1 MKKTK
6 LFKKI
11 STLATIAALAVGCAG
26 CSGTKSQQAATEA
39 VKSGTAAA
47 AQETANN
54 NNVTD
59 AAATTAV
66 TTADGEVL
74 KVAVQSLPAT
84 LDANA
89 KVSNAGIQVYYNIY
103 DTLIMRD
110 SSAET
115 PTFVPGLAVSW
126 EQIDDLTWEFK
137 LREGVKFHDGTT
149 MDAEDVVYSMNR
161 VINQEDASYATAHS
175 YLLGNFDRFEKVD
188 DLTVRAYT
196 FNPEP
201 LIENLLSDPN
211 VGISSKEYCESVG
224 LDAAS
229 LMPATTGPYKV
240 VSFDPGNS
248 VVLERFDE
256 YWGEK
261 APFQRIE
268 FKCVS
273 EVISRITALQ
283 NGEVDF
289 ITNIPPDQEGL
300 LTSKPDI
307 QVHGELMSMYH
318 IYRLNMSHELMD
330 DKNFRAALDYAIDR
344 QALVDSIWM
353 GKAEAATTYQFYE
366 VGDELYIEEREGE
379 ITYDLEKAKEL
390 LAASDYNGE
399 TIQLYDTTDYY
410 TYMDLASQALIDMW
424 KQLGVNAEYIEA
436 DDLSTFNKEDMTMRT
451 WSNPLYYQD
460 PMGVLDR
467 HWMPGGEANNC
478 GHFVTTDE
486 YIEQYQIA
494 RYSTD
499 VDERLEALNYI
510 YDYFRSETPF
520 LYLYKTYESVA
531 TSSKINYEIPNNV
544 RVNTLGFRAGEISVN
559 Q

>member
-1 MKKTK
+1 MKKTHLLK
-6 LFKKI
+6 RI
-11 STLATIAALAVGCAG
+11 STLAAMTALAVSCIGCN
-26 CSGTKSQQAATEA
+26 GTETAATEA
-39 VKSGTAAA
+39 TVKTEASSAVTAGTESETKKETEAAA
-47 AQETANN
+47 AKEN
-54 NNVTD
+54 
-59 AAATTAV
+59 
-66 TTADGEVL
+66 GEKEVL
-74 KVAVQSLPAT
+74 KVAVQSMPST

-89 KVSNAGIQVYYNIY
+89 SVSNSGIQFYYNIY

-115 PTFVPGLAVSW
+115 PTFLPGLAESW
-126 EQIDDLTWEFK
+126 KQIDDLTWEFK

-149 MDAEDVVYSMNR
+149 MNADDVVYSMNR
-161 VINQEDASYATAHS
+161 VINQEDASYATSHS
-175 YLLGNFDRFEKVD
+175 YLLGNFDRFEAVD

-224 LDAAS
+224 LEAAS
-229 LMPATTGPYKV
+229 LMPMTTGPYKV
-240 VSFDPGNS
+240 VSFDPGNT
-248 VVLERFDE
+248 VVFERFDD

-261 APFQRIE
+261 APFEKIE
-268 FKCVS
+268 FKRVA

-289 ITNIPPDQEGL
+289 ITNIPPDQEIL
-300 LTSKPDI
+300 LTSNPDI
-307 QVHGELMSMYH
+307 QVHGQLMSMYH
-318 IYRLNMSHELMD
+318 VYRLNMSHELMD
-330 DKNFRAALDYAIDR
+330 DKNFRAALDYSIDR
-344 QALVDSIWM
+344 QALVDSIWL

-366 VGDELYIEEREGE
+366 VGDELYLEEREGE

-424 KQLGVNAEYIEA
+424 KQIGINAEYVEA
-436 DDLSTFNKEDMTMRT
+436 DDLSTFKKEEMTMRT

-467 HWMPGGEANNC
+467 HWMPGGEANKC
-478 GHFVTTDE
+478 GHFVTTEE
-486 YIEQYQIA
+486 YEAQYQIA
-494 RYSTD
+494 RYSSD
-499 VDERLEALNYI
+499 LEERKEALNYI

-531 TSSKINYEIPNNV
+531 TSDEINYEIPHNV

>member
-1 MKKTK
+1 MKKINLLK
-6 LFKKI
+6 RI
-11 STLATIAALAVGCAG
+11 STLAAMTALAVSCVG
-26 CSGTKSQQAATEA
+26 CSSTE
-39 VKSGTAAA
+39 
-47 AQETANN
+47 
-54 NNVTD
+54 
-59 AAATTAV
+59 TAV
-66 TTADGEVL
+66 TETTVKTETAAKVAEENEIL
-74 KVAVQSLPAT
+74 KVAVQSMPST

-89 KVSNAGIQVYYNIY
+89 SVSNSGIQFYYNIY

-115 PTFVPGLAVSW
+115 PTFLPGLAESW
-126 EQIDDLTWEFK
+126 KQIDDLTWEFK
-137 LREGVKFHDGTT
+137 LRDGVKFHDGTT
-149 MDAEDVVYSMNR
+149 MNADDVVYSMNR
-161 VINQEDASYATAHS
+161 VINQEDASYATSHS
-175 YLLGNFDRFEKVD
+175 YLLGNFDRFEAVD

-224 LDAAS
+224 LEAAS
-229 LMPATTGPYKV
+229 LMPMTTGPYKV
-240 VSFDPGNS
+240 VSFDPGNT

-261 APFQRIE
+261 APFEKIE
-268 FKCVS
+268 FKRVA

-289 ITNIPPDQEGL
+289 ITNIPPDQEIL
-300 LTSKPDI
+300 LTSNPDI
-307 QVHGELMSMYH
+307 QVHGQLMSMYH
-318 IYRLNMSHELMD
+318 VYRLNMNHELMD
-330 DKNFRAALDYAIDR
+330 DKNFRAALDYSIDR
-344 QALVDSIWM
+344 KALVDSIWL

-366 VGDELYIEEREGE
+366 VGDELYLEEREGE

-424 KQLGVNAEYIEA
+424 KQIGINAEYVEA
-436 DDLSTFNKEDMTMRT
+436 DDLSTFKKEEMTMRT

-467 HWMPGGEANNC
+467 HWMPGGEANKC
-478 GHFVTTDE
+478 GHFVTTEE
-486 YIEQYQIA
+486 YEAQYQIA
-494 RYSTD
+494 RYSSD
-499 VDERLEALNYI
+499 LEERKEALNYI

-531 TSSKINYEIPNNV
+531 TSDEINYEIPHNV

>member
-1 MKKTK
+1 MKKTNLLK
-6 LFKKI
+6 RI
-11 STLATIAALAVGCAG
+11 STLAAMTALAVSCVG
-26 CSGTKSQQAATEA
+26 CSSTE
-39 VKSGTAAA
+39 
-47 AQETANN
+47 
-54 NNVTD
+54 
-59 AAATTAV
+59 TAV
-66 TTADGEVL
+66 TETTVKTETAAKVAEENEVL
-74 KVAVQSLPAT
+74 KVAVQSMPST

-89 KVSNAGIQVYYNIY
+89 SVSNSGIQFYYNIY

-115 PTFVPGLAVSW
+115 PTFLPGLAESW

-149 MDAEDVVYSMNR
+149 MNADDVVYSMNR
-161 VINQEDASYATAHS
+161 VINQEDASYATSHS
-175 YLLGNFDRFEKVD
+175 YLLGNFERFEAVD

-224 LDAAS
+224 LEAAS
-229 LMPATTGPYKV
+229 LMPMTTGPYKV
-240 VSFDPGNS
+240 VSFDPGNT
-248 VVLERFDE
+248 VVLERFDD

-261 APFQRIE
+261 APFEKIE
-268 FKCVS
+268 FKRVA

-289 ITNIPPDQEGL
+289 ITNIPPDQEIL
-300 LTSKPDI
+300 LTSNPDI
-307 QVHGELMSMYH
+307 QVHGQLMSMYH
-318 IYRLNMSHELMD
+318 IYRLNMNHELMD
-330 DKNFRAALDYAIDR
+330 DKNFRAALDYSIDR

-353 GKAEAATTYQFYE
+353 GKAEAAETYQFYE
-366 VGDELYIEEREGE
+366 VGDELYLEEREGE

-424 KQLGVNAEYIEA
+424 KQIGINAEYVEA
-436 DDLSTFNKEDMTMRT
+436 DDLSTFKKEEMTMRT

-467 HWMPGGEANNC
+467 HWMPGGEANKC
-478 GHFVTTDE
+478 GHFMTTDE
-486 YIEQYQIA
+486 YEAQYQIA
-494 RYSTD
+494 RYSSD
-499 VDERLEALNYI
+499 LEERKEALNYI

-531 TSSKINYEIPNNV
+531 TSDEINYEIPHNV

>member
-1 MKKTK
+1 MKKTNLLK
-6 LFKKI
+6 RI
-11 STLATIAALAVGCAG
+11 STLAAMTALAVSCVG
-26 CSGTKSQQAATEA
+26 CSSTETEVTETT
-39 VKSGTAAA
+39 VKTETAAKVA
-47 AQETANN
+47 EEN
-54 NNVTD
+54 
-59 AAATTAV
+59 
-66 TTADGEVL
+66 EIL
-74 KVAVQSLPAT
+74 KVAVQSMPST

-89 KVSNAGIQVYYNIY
+89 SVSNSGIQFYYNIY

-115 PTFVPGLAVSW
+115 PTFLPGLAKSW

-149 MDAEDVVYSMNR
+149 MNADDVVYSMNR
-161 VINQEDASYATAHS
+161 VINQEDASYATSHS
-175 YLLGNFDRFEKVD
+175 YLLGNFDRFEAVD

-224 LDAAS
+224 LEAAS
-229 LMPATTGPYKV
+229 LMPMTTGPYKV
-240 VSFDPGNS
+240 VSFDPGNT
-248 VVLERFDE
+248 VVLERFDD

-261 APFQRIE
+261 APFEKIE
-268 FKCVS
+268 FKRVA

-289 ITNIPPDQEGL
+289 ITNIPPDQEIL
-300 LTSKPDI
+300 LTSNPDI
-307 QVHGELMSMYH
+307 QVHGQLMSMYH
-318 IYRLNMSHELMD
+318 IYRLNMNHELMD
-330 DKNFRAALDYAIDR
+330 DKNFRAALDYSIDR
-344 QALVDSIWM
+344 QALVDSIWI
-353 GKAEAATTYQFYE
+353 GKAEAAETYQFYE
-366 VGDELYIEEREGE
+366 VGDELYLEEREGE

-424 KQLGVNAEYIEA
+424 KQIGINAEYVEA
-436 DDLSTFNKEDMTMRT
+436 DDLSTFKKEEMTMRT

-467 HWMPGGEANNC
+467 HWMPGGEANKC
-478 GHFVTTDE
+478 GHFVTTEE
-486 YIEQYQIA
+486 YEAQYQIA
-494 RYSTD
+494 RYSSD
-499 VDERLEALNYI
+499 LEERKEALNYI

-531 TSSKINYEIPNNV
+531 TSDEINYEIPHNV

>member
-1 MKKTK
+1 MKKTHLLK
-6 LFKKI
+6 RI
-11 STLATIAALAVGCAG
+11 STLAAMTALAVSCIGCN
-26 CSGTKSQQAATEA
+26 GTETAATEA
-39 VKSGTAAA
+39 TVKTEASSAVTAGTEAETKKETEAAA
-47 AQETANN
+47 AKEN
-54 NNVTD
+54 
-59 AAATTAV
+59 
-66 TTADGEVL
+66 GEKEVL
-74 KVAVQSLPAT
+74 KVAVQSMPST

-89 KVSNAGIQVYYNIY
+89 SVSNSGIQFYYNIY

-115 PTFVPGLAVSW
+115 PTFLPGLAESW
-126 EQIDDLTWEFK
+126 KQIDDLTWEFK

-149 MDAEDVVYSMNR
+149 MNADDVVYSMNR
-161 VINQEDASYATAHS
+161 VINQEDASYATSHS
-175 YLLGNFDRFEKVD
+175 YLLGNFDRFEAVD

-224 LDAAS
+224 LEAAS
-229 LMPATTGPYKV
+229 LMPMTTGPYKV
-240 VSFDPGNS
+240 VSFDPGNT
-248 VVLERFDE
+248 VVLERFDD

-261 APFQRIE
+261 APFEKIE
-268 FKCVS
+268 FKRVA

-289 ITNIPPDQEGL
+289 ITNIPPDQEIL
-300 LTSKPDI
+300 LTSNPDI
-307 QVHGELMSMYH
+307 QVHGQLMSMYH
-318 IYRLNMSHELMD
+318 LYRLNMSHELMD
-330 DKNFRAALDYAIDR
+330 DKNFRAALDYSIDR
-344 QALVDSIWM
+344 QALVDSIWL

-366 VGDELYIEEREGE
+366 VGDELYLEEREGE

-424 KQLGVNAEYIEA
+424 KQIGVNAEYVEA
-436 DDLSTFNKEDMTMRT
+436 DDLSTFKKEEMTMRT

-467 HWMPGGEANNC
+467 HWMPGGEANKC
-478 GHFVTTDE
+478 GHFVTTEE
-486 YIEQYQIA
+486 YEAQYQIA
-494 RYSTD
+494 RYSSD
-499 VDERLEALNYI
+499 LEERKEALNYI

-531 TSSKINYEIPNNV
+531 TSDEINYEIPHNV

>member
-1 MKKTK
+1 MKKTHLLK
-6 LFKKI
+6 RI
-11 STLATIAALAVGCAG
+11 STLAAMTALAVSCVG
-26 CSGTKSQQAATEA
+26 CSSTETAATKATVKTEA
-39 VKSGTAAA
+39 SSAVTAGTEAETKKETEAAA
-47 AQETANN
+47 AKEN
-54 NNVTD
+54 
-59 AAATTAV
+59 
-66 TTADGEVL
+66 GEKEVL
-74 KVAVQSLPAT
+74 KVAVQSMPST

-89 KVSNAGIQVYYNIY
+89 SVSNSGIQFYYNIY
-103 DTLIMRD
+103 DTLITRD

-115 PTFVPGLAVSW
+115 PTFLPGLAESW
-126 EQIDDLTWEFK
+126 KQIDDLTWEFK

-149 MDAEDVVYSMNR
+149 MNADDVVYSMNR
-161 VINQEDASYATAHS
+161 VINQEDASYATSHS
-175 YLLGNFDRFEKVD
+175 YLLGNFDRFEAVD

-224 LDAAS
+224 LEAAS
-229 LMPATTGPYKV
+229 LMPMTTGPYKV
-240 VSFDPGNS
+240 VSFDPGNT
-248 VVLERFDE
+248 VVLERFDD

-261 APFQRIE
+261 APFEKIE
-268 FKCVS
+268 FKRVA

-289 ITNIPPDQEGL
+289 ITNIPPDQEIL
-300 LTSKPDI
+300 LTSNPDI
-307 QVHGELMSMYH
+307 QVHGQLMSMYH

-330 DKNFRAALDYAIDR
+330 DKNFRAALDYSIDR
-344 QALVDSIWM
+344 QALVDSIWL

-366 VGDELYIEEREGE
+366 VGDELYLEEREGE

-424 KQLGVNAEYIEA
+424 KQIGVNAEYVEA
-436 DDLSTFNKEDMTMRT
+436 DDLSTFKKEEMTMRT
-451 WSNPLYYQD
+451 WSNPIYYQD

-467 HWMPGGEANNC
+467 HWMPGGEANKC
-478 GHFVTTDE
+478 GHFVTTEE
-486 YIEQYQIA
+486 YEAQYQIA
-494 RYSTD
+494 RYSSD
-499 VDERLEALNYI
+499 LEERKEALNYI

-531 TSSKINYEIPNNV
+531 TSDEINYEIPHNV

>member
-1 MKKTK
+1 MKKTHLLK
-6 LFKKI
+6 RI
-11 STLATIAALAVGCAG
+11 STLAAMTALAVSCVG
-26 CSGTKSQQAATEA
+26 CSSTETAATKATVKTEA
-39 VKSGTAAA
+39 SSAVTAGTEAETKKETEAAA
-47 AQETANN
+47 AKEN
-54 NNVTD
+54 
-59 AAATTAV
+59 
-66 TTADGEVL
+66 GEKEVL
-74 KVAVQSLPAT
+74 KVAVQSMPST

-89 KVSNAGIQVYYNIY
+89 SVSNSGIQFYYNIY

-115 PTFVPGLAVSW
+115 PTFLPGLAESW
-126 EQIDDLTWEFK
+126 KQIDDLTWEFK

-149 MDAEDVVYSMNR
+149 MNADDVVYSMNR
-161 VINQEDASYATAHS
+161 VINQEDASYATSHS
-175 YLLGNFDRFEKVD
+175 YLLGNFDRFEAVD

-224 LDAAS
+224 LEAAS
-229 LMPATTGPYKV
+229 LMPMTTGPYKV
-240 VSFDPGNS
+240 VSFDPGNT
-248 VVLERFDE
+248 VVLERFDD

-261 APFQRIE
+261 APFEKIE
-268 FKCVS
+268 FKRVA

-289 ITNIPPDQEGL
+289 ITNIPPDQEIL
-300 LTSKPDI
+300 LTSNPDI
-307 QVHGELMSMYH
+307 QVHGQLMSMYH

-330 DKNFRAALDYAIDR
+330 DKNFRAALDYSIDR
-344 QALVDSIWM
+344 QALVDSIWL

-366 VGDELYIEEREGE
+366 VGDELYLEEREGE

-424 KQLGVNAEYIEA
+424 KQIGVNAEYVEA
-436 DDLSTFNKEDMTMRT
+436 DDLSTFKKEEMTMRT

-467 HWMPGGEANNC
+467 HWMPGGEANKC
-478 GHFVTTDE
+478 GHFVTTEE
-486 YIEQYQIA
+486 YEAQYQIA
-494 RYSTD
+494 RYSSD
-499 VDERLEALNYI
+499 LEERKEALNYI

-531 TSSKINYEIPNNV
+531 TSDEINYEIPHNV

>member
-1 MKKTK
+1 MKKINLLK
-6 LFKKI
+6 RI
-11 STLATIAALAVGCAG
+11 STLAAMTALAVSCVG
-26 CSGTKSQQAATEA
+26 CSSTE
-39 VKSGTAAA
+39 
-47 AQETANN
+47 
-54 NNVTD
+54 
-59 AAATTAV
+59 TAV
-66 TTADGEVL
+66 TETTVKTETAAKVAEENEIL
-74 KVAVQSLPAT
+74 KVAVQSMPST

-89 KVSNAGIQVYYNIY
+89 SVSNSGIQFYYNIY

-115 PTFVPGLAVSW
+115 PTFLPGLAESW
-126 EQIDDLTWEFK
+126 KQIDDLTWEFK
-137 LREGVKFHDGTT
+137 LRDGVKFHDGTT
-149 MDAEDVVYSMNR
+149 MNADDVVYSMNR
-161 VINQEDASYATAHS
+161 VINQEDASYATSHS
-175 YLLGNFDRFEKVD
+175 YLLGNFDRFEAVD

-224 LDAAS
+224 LEAAS
-229 LMPATTGPYKV
+229 LMPMTTGPYKV
-240 VSFDPGNS
+240 VSFDPGNT

-261 APFQRIE
+261 APFEKIE
-268 FKCVS
+268 FKRVA

-289 ITNIPPDQEGL
+289 ITNIPPDQEIL
-300 LTSKPDI
+300 LTSNPDI
-307 QVHGELMSMYH
+307 QVHGQLMSMYH
-318 IYRLNMSHELMD
+318 VYRLNMNHELMD
-330 DKNFRAALDYAIDR
+330 DKNFRAALDYSIDR
-344 QALVDSIWM
+344 QALVDSIWL

-366 VGDELYIEEREGE
+366 VGDELYLEEREGE

-424 KQLGVNAEYIEA
+424 KQIGINAEYVEA
-436 DDLSTFNKEDMTMRT
+436 DDLSTFKKEEMTMRT

-467 HWMPGGEANNC
+467 HWMPGGEANKC
-478 GHFVTTDE
+478 GHFVTTEE
-486 YIEQYQIA
+486 YEAQYQIA
-494 RYSTD
+494 RYSSD
-499 VDERLEALNYI
+499 LEERKEALNYI

-531 TSSKINYEIPNNV
+531 TSDEINYEIPHNV

>member
-1 MKKTK
+1 MKKK
-6 LFKKI
+6 NLLKRM
-11 STLATIAALAVGCAG
+11 SALAMIAALAASCAG
-26 CSGTKSQQAATEA
+26 CQKAGSAETTTAAANTTTAEAGITAGAATETTA
-39 VKSGTAAA
+39 SDKTAAA
-47 AQETANN
+47 
-54 NNVTD
+54 
-59 AAATTAV
+59 
-66 TTADGEVL
+66 GSEVL
-74 KVAVQSLPAT
+74 KVAVQSLPST

-89 KVSNAGIQVYYNIY
+89 RVGNDGIQFYYNIY

-110 SSAET
+110 SSADQ
-115 PTFVPGLAVSW
+115 PTYLPGLAVSW

-149 MDAEDVVYSMNR
+149 MNAEDVVYSMNR
-161 VINQEDASYATAHS
+161 VINQEDASYATAHN
-175 YLLGNFDRFEKVD
+175 YLLKNFEKFEAVD
-188 DLTVRAYT
+188 ELTVRAYT
-196 FNPEP
+196 YNPES

-211 VGISSKEYCESVG
+211 VGISSKEYCEEVG
-224 LDAAS
+224 LEAAA
-229 LMPATTGPYKV
+229 LMPMTAGPYKV
-240 VSFDPGNS
+240 ASFDPGNI

-261 APFQRIE
+261 APFARIE
-268 FKCVS
+268 FKRVP

-289 ITNIPPDQEGL
+289 ITNIPPDQEVL
-300 LTSKPDI
+300 LEANPNVEL
-307 QVHGELMSMYH
+307 QGQLMSMYH

-330 DKNFRAALDYAIDR
+330 DANFRAALDYSIDR

-366 VGDELYIEEREGE
+366 VGDELYFEEREGE

-399 TIQLYDTTDYY
+399 TIQLYDTSDYY

-424 KQLGVNAEYIEA
+424 KQIGVNAEYVEA
-436 DDLSTFNKEDMTMRT
+436 DDLSVFNKEDMTMRT
-451 WSNPLYYQD
+451 WSNPLYYPD

-467 HWMPGGEANNC
+467 HWMPGGEANLC
-478 GHFVTTDE
+478 GHFVTTPE
-486 YIEQYQIA
+486 YEAVYEVA

-499 VDERLEALNYI
+499 LEERKEALNSI

-531 TSSKINYEIPNNV
+531 TSNKINYNIPKNV
-544 RVNTLGFRAGEISVN
+544 RVNTLGLRAGEISVE

>member
-1 MKKTK
+1 MKKTHLLK
-6 LFKKI
+6 RI
-11 STLATIAALAVGCAG
+11 STLAAMTALAVSCVG
-26 CSGTKSQQAATEA
+26 CSGAETAATEA
-39 VKSGTAAA
+39 TVKTEAASAATAGTEVETKKETEAAA
-47 AQETANN
+47 AMENGEN
-54 NNVTD
+54 
-59 AAATTAV
+59 
-66 TTADGEVL
+66 EVL
-74 KVAVQSLPAT
+74 KVAVQSMPST

-89 KVSNAGIQVYYNIY
+89 SVSNSGIQFYYNIY

-115 PTFVPGLAVSW
+115 PTFLPGLAESW

-149 MDAEDVVYSMNR
+149 MNADDVVYSMNR
-161 VINQEDASYATAHS
+161 VINQEDASYATSHS
-175 YLLGNFDRFEKVD
+175 YLLGNFDRFEAVD

-224 LDAAS
+224 LEAAS
-229 LMPATTGPYKV
+229 LMPMTTGPYKV
-240 VSFDPGNS
+240 VSFDPGNT
-248 VVLERFDE
+248 VVLERFDD

-261 APFQRIE
+261 APFEKIE
-268 FKCVS
+268 FKRVA

-289 ITNIPPDQEGL
+289 ITNIPPDQEAL
-300 LTSKPDI
+300 LTSNPDI
-307 QVHGELMSMYH
+307 QVHGQLMSMYH

-330 DKNFRAALDYAIDR
+330 DKNFRAALDYSIDR

-366 VGDELYIEEREGE
+366 VGDELYLEEREGE

-424 KQLGVNAEYIEA
+424 KQIGINAEYVEA
-436 DDLSTFNKEDMTMRT
+436 DDLSTFKKEEMTMRT

-467 HWMPGGEANNC
+467 HWMPGGEANKC
-478 GHFVTTDE
+478 GHFVTTEE
-486 YIEQYQIA
+486 YEKQYQIA
-494 RYSTD
+494 RYSSD
-499 VDERLEALNYI
+499 LEERKEALNYI

-531 TSSKINYEIPNNV
+531 TSDEINYEIPHNV